1 MITCHWPRRI
11 RGGEEGPAMEA
22 KGATASFLVA
32 VHIAVAL
39 VHAVLVGV
47 CVRKLHNCP
56 PDRPNPLVLLLLR
69 LRVHKVGRVR
79 GRDLGSQ
86 REARGVSVVV
96 VVVGMWDGS
105 S

>member
-1 MITCHWPRRI
+1 MGGSYMITCHWPRRI

-47 CVRKLHNCP
+47 CVRKLNNCP

-79 GRDLGSQ
+79 GRDLKAVLLAGPLLG
-86 REARGVSVVV
+86 RL
-96 VVVGMWDGS
+96 DGPC
-105 S
+105 